1 MKKIVLVFTLFLTV
15 WQLTAQDFGFGVKGG
30 INVASI
36 GGNTYTGLGGLTSKV
51 SFHLGGVVEIPF
63 SDKIAVQPEL
73 LYSSQGSSWD
83 FGTGD
88 SNLKL
93 DYINVPVMG
102 KYYIFKGLSAEA
114 GPLVGFLIASNED
127 DDDRFKKLDVGIAIG
142 ASYRLNENIFFG
154 LRYNK
159 GIANINGEDFNDLKS
174 QNNVF
179 QIFAGYSF

>member
-1 MKKIVLVFTLFLTV
+1 
-15 WQLTAQDFGFGVKGG
+15 
-30 INVASI
+30 
-36 GGNTYTGLGGLTSKV
+36 
-51 SFHLGGVVEIPF
+51 
-63 SDKIAVQPEL
+63 
-73 LYSSQGSSWD
+73 
-83 FGTGD
+83 
-88 SNLKL
+88 
-93 DYINVPVMG
+93 VMG
-102 KYYIFKGLSAEA
+102 KYYIIKGLSAEA

-159 GIANINGEDFNDLKS
+159 GIANINGKDFDDLKS